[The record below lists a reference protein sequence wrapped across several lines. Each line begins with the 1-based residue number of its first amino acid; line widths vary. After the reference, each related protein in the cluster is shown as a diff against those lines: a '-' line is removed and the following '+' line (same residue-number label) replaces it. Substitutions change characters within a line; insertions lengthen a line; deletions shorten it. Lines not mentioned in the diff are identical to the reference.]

1 MLTLL
6 YALLV
11 TLVFTDII
19 KIFVFKYSNINE
31 EDSNYI
37 M

>member
-6 YALLV
+6 YSLIV

-19 KIFVFKYSNINE
+19 KIFVFKVFKY
-31 EDSNYI
+31 
-37 M
+37 